1 MFKRFIKTFKSGYK
15 LDKSLI
21 YLELLYS
28 LFNAVK
34 YILPLFYGEII
45 LNKVVDYFNNG
56 NGNFESIFFD
66 ATILV
71 GVVSLSFLINSFI
84 DRYLNFKERC
94 VYYTCIQNIANRSF
108 TLEYEKLIDSHNKN
122 LIEKANE
129 GANAG
134 GGIGSFFNNLGSI
147 SDSLVII
154 IFSLIFFSK
163 LFVENE
169 TKYQGFAEFLNSFWS
184 GLIII
189 YVLFICVILNYILGK
204 KTANKQK
211 EFFELNIDFN
221 RKFAYFFR
229 LTSNYK
235 LGKDIRIYNGAGLI
249 GNEIEKANEKVK
261 ETYTNHTKKVTYL
274 WALNVIS
281 NILVLFIAYLFV
293 GLKAYYGIVLVGSI
307 VSIVGSVNNL
317 SVNLNKLVS
326 LFNDLYLQLNYLSY
340 YFDYIDQ
347 KNVSQKAT
355 HSINELSKDIV
366 FEFKNVSFKYP
377 NSDVYALKNVSF
389 KLGEESKTAIVGR
402 NGAGKSTI
410 IKLICRFYKPE
421 SGEILINGININSF
435 DFDEYQK
442 MIAVVFQDFTL
453 FGFTLLENV
462 SCSENGDEKHAKDC
476 LSQTEFNYKKLKNE
490 LNTYLYHN
498 IEEGIEISG
507 GEAQKIAIARALYK
521 NSPFVLLD
529 EPTNALDPKSE
540 QEIYLLF
547 NKLIKDKKAVY
558 ISHRM
563 SSTKF
568 CDEIIVLN
576 NGKIAERG
584 NHEDLMKKNGIY
596 TQLFNAQ
603 SQYYE
608 DD

>member
-21 YLELLYS
+21 YLELLHS

-45 LNKVVDYFNNG
+45 LNKVVDYFSNG
-56 NGNFESIFFD
+56 NGSFESIFFD

-84 DRYLNFKERC
+84 DRYLDFKERS
-94 VYYTCIQNIANRSF
+94 VYYTCIQNIASRSF
-108 TLEYEKLIDSHNKN
+108 TLEYEKLIDSNNKN

-189 YVLFICVILNYILGK
+189 FVLFICVILNYILGK

-211 EFFELNIDFN
+211 EFFEINIDFN
-221 RKFAYFFR
+221 RQFAYFFR

-249 GNEIEKANEKVK
+249 GNEIEKANERVK

-281 NILVLFIAYLFV
+281 NILVLFVAYLFV

-347 KNVSQKAT
+347 KDDKQKVT
-355 HSINELSKDIV
+355 HCINELSKDIV

-389 KLGEESKTAIVGR
+389 KLGEELKTAIVGR

-462 SCSENGDEKHAKDC
+462 SCSENGDEKLVKDC
-476 LSQTEFNYKKLKNE
+476 LSQTEFDYKKLKKG

-568 CDEIIVLN
+568 CDEIIVLD